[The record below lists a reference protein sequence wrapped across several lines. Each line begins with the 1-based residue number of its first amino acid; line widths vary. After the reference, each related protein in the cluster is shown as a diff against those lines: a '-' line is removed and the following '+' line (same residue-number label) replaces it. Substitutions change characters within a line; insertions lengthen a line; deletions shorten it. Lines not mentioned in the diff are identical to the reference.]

1 MKKVRVNLTV
11 DWNKSIVDATKK
23 SEIKDGIVDELT
35 DVALDAFSDYNP
47 SDIKIRF
54 LRQGK

>member
-11 DWNKSIVDATKK
+11 DYDKSVVDATKK

-35 DVALDAFSDYNP
+35 EVALEAFSDYKP

-54 LRQGK
+54 LRK